1 MRITPSAKVTVT
13 QIGKPSGMAATAKLT
28 PMVNMS
34 RSLEPCQ
41 RPVWLMVLYEGGND
55 ETSIRS
61 TTSYDQTLNGI
72 PEMVLP

>member
-1 MRITPSAKVTVT
+1 
-13 QIGKPSGMAATAKLT
+13 
-28 PMVNMS
+28 MVNMS